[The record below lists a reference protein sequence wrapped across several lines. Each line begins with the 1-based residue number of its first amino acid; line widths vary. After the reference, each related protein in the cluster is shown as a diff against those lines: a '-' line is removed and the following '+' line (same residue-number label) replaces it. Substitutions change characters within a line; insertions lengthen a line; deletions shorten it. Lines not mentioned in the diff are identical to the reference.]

1 MNLYR
6 LESIIL
12 KEKGEILR
20 MSKLATTT
28 GCSDSLKKNEC
39 EEGH

>member
-1 MNLYR
+1 MNLFR
-6 LESIIL
+6 LDNIIL

-20 MSKLATTT
+20 LRKLATTT

-39 EEGH
+39 QEGY